1 MPPSVPSAKT
11 PKTKNKLYERISDMS
26 EKTEGQL
33 LKEKLFCST
42 KNIYDAVTAGDLD
55 EMRNYADGYM
65 RFLNAS
71 KTEREAVNCGIK
83 MAEAEGYVPF
93 EFGMK
98 LEKGGKYYYNNR
110 GKALYVFAIGTKPLT
125 EGIHIMAAHVDSP
138 RLDLKQNPLY
148 ENNGI
153 GYFKTHYYGGI
164 KKYQWTAIP
173 LALHGSVIKA
183 DGGKVDITIG
193 EDDTDPVFYITDL
206 LPHLAKD
213 QMGRKL
219 DEAIPG
225 ENLNLI
231 AGSAPLRDDK
241 ADEKVKLNILKI
253 LNEKY
258 GITEADFLSAEL
270 SAVPADKAR
279 YIGLDRSLIG
289 GYGHDDR
296 VCAYTELTGFFADKV
311 HERTA
316 MVILADKE
324 ETGSE
329 GTTGMQSAAFYDLLE
344 EIPRQFGVNPAAMR
358 AASRCLSADVSAAY
372 DPNFGDVFETRNTSA
387 INKGV
392 VLTKYTGSRGKSGT
406 SDASAEFV
414 GWVRSL
420 FDRNGIIWQT
430 SELGKVDQ
438 GGGGTVAMY
447 IAGKNIDTVDVGVA
461 VLSMHAPYEAIS
473 VADLYMTHM
482 AFAAFAAN

>member
-1 MPPSVPSAKT
+1 M
-11 PKTKNKLYERISDMS
+11 SD
-26 EKTEGQL
+26 KTEGQL
-33 LKEKLFCST
+33 LKEKLFYNT
-42 KNIYDAVTAGDLD
+42 KNIYDVFTADDLA
-55 EMRNYADGYM
+55 EMKIYADGYI
-65 RFLNAS
+65 RFLDSS
-71 KTEREAVNCGIK
+71 KTEREAVKNGIA
-83 MAEAEGYVPF
+83 MAEAEGYIAFKP
-93 EFGMK
+93 GMK
-98 LEKGGKYYYNNR
+98 LEKSGKYYYNNR
-110 GKALYVFAIGTKPLT
+110 GKALYVFAVGTRPLN

-148 ENNGI
+148 ESNNI
-153 GYFKTHYYGGI
+153 GYLKTHYYGGI

-173 LALHGSVIKA
+173 LALHGSVVKA
-183 DGGKVDITIG
+183 DGSTVDICIG
-193 EDDTDPVFYITDL
+193 EDEDDPVFYITDL

-213 QMGRKL
+213 QMDKKL
-219 DEAIPG
+219 SDAIPG
-225 ENLNLI
+225 ESLNLL
-231 AGSAPLRDDK
+231 AGTVPYRDEK
-241 ADEKVKLNILKI
+241 ADEKVKLGILNILYQ
-253 LNEKY
+253 KY
-258 GITEADFLSAEL
+258 GMTEADFLSAEL

-296 VCAYTELTGFFADKV
+296 VCAYTELTGFFADKI

-324 ETGSE
+324 ETGSD
-329 GTTGMQSAAFYDLLE
+329 GTTGMRSAAFTDLID
-344 EIPRQFGVNPAAMR
+344 EIAVQFGANPAAVR

-372 DPNFGDVFETRNTSA
+372 DPNFGDVYETRNTSF

-392 VLTKYTGSRGKSGT
+392 VLTKYTGARGKSGT

-420 FDRNGIIWQT
+420 FDREGIVWQT

-461 VLSMHAPYEAIS
+461 VLSMHSPYEAIAA
-473 VADLYMTHM
+473 ADLYMTHK
-482 AFAAFAAN
+482 AFAAFAKN

>member
-1 MPPSVPSAKT
+1 M
-11 PKTKNKLYERISDMS
+11 SD
-26 EKTEGQL
+26 KTEGQL
-33 LKEKLFCST
+33 LKEKLFYNT
-42 KNIYDAVTAGDLD
+42 KNIYDVFTGENLA
-55 EMRNYADGYM
+55 EMKIYADGYI
-65 RFLNAS
+65 RFLDSS
-71 KTEREAVNCGIK
+71 KTEREAVKCGIA
-83 MAEAEGYVPF
+83 MAEAEGYIPF

-110 GKALYVFAIGTKPLT
+110 GKALYVFAVGTKPLT

-148 ENNGI
+148 ESNNI
-153 GYFKTHYYGGI
+153 GYLKTHYYGGI

-173 LALHGSVIKA
+173 LALHGSIAKE
-183 DGGKVDITIG
+183 DGSIVDVCIG
-193 EDDTDPVFYITDL
+193 EDEGDPVFYISDL

-213 QMGRKL
+213 QMGRPL
-219 DEAIPG
+219 GDAIPG
-225 ENLNLI
+225 ESLNLL
-231 AGSAPLRDDK
+231 AGSVPYRDDK
-241 ADEKVKLNILKI
+241 ADEKVKLNILNI

-258 GITEADFLSAEL
+258 GIVEADFLSAEL

-296 VCAYTELTGFFADKV
+296 VCAYTELTGFFADKI

-324 ETGSE
+324 ETGSD
-329 GTTGMQSAAFYDLLE
+329 GTTGIQSAAFTDLLE
-344 EIPRQFGVNPAAMR
+344 EIPVQFGVNPAAVR
-358 AASRCLSADVSAAY
+358 AASRCLSADVSAAF
-372 DPNFGDVFETRNTSA
+372 DPNFGDVYESRNNSY

-392 VLTKYTGSRGKSGT
+392 VVTKYTGSRGKSGT

-420 FDRNGIIWQT
+420 FDREGIIWQT

-461 VLSMHAPYEAIS
+461 VLSMHSPYEAIAT
-473 VADLYMTHM
+473 ADLFMTHK
-482 AFAAFAAN
+482 AFAAFAKG

>member
-1 MPPSVPSAKT
+1 M
-11 PKTKNKLYERISDMS
+11 SD
-26 EKTEGQL
+26 KTEGQL
-33 LKEKLFCST
+33 LKEKLFYNT
-42 KNIYDAVTAGDLD
+42 KNIYDVFTGENLA
-55 EMRNYADGYM
+55 EMKTYADGYI
-65 RFLNAS
+65 RFLDSS
-71 KTEREAVNCGIK
+71 KTEREAVKCGIA
-83 MAEAEGYVPF
+83 MAEAEDYIPF

-110 GKALYVFAIGTKPLT
+110 GKALYVFAVGTKPLT

-148 ENNGI
+148 ESNNI
-153 GYFKTHYYGGI
+153 GYLKTHYYGGI

-173 LALHGSVIKA
+173 LALHGSIAKE
-183 DGGKVDITIG
+183 DGSIVDVCIG
-193 EDDTDPVFYITDL
+193 EDEGDPVFYISDL

-213 QMGRKL
+213 QMGRPL
-219 DEAIPG
+219 GDAIPG
-225 ENLNLI
+225 ESLNLL
-231 AGSAPLRDDK
+231 AGSVPYRDDK
-241 ADEKVKLNILKI
+241 ADEKVKLNILNI

-258 GITEADFLSAEL
+258 GIVEADFLSAEL

-296 VCAYTELTGFFADKV
+296 VCAYTELTGFFADKI

-324 ETGSE
+324 ETGSD
-329 GTTGMQSAAFYDLLE
+329 GTTGIQSAAFTDLLE
-344 EIPRQFGVNPAAMR
+344 EIPVQFGVNPAAVR
-358 AASRCLSADVSAAY
+358 AASRCLSADVSAAF
-372 DPNFGDVFETRNTSA
+372 DPNFGDVYESRNNSY

-392 VLTKYTGSRGKSGT
+392 VVTKYTGSHGKSGT

-420 FDRNGIIWQT
+420 FDREGIIWQT

-461 VLSMHAPYEAIS
+461 VLSMHSPYEAIAT
-473 VADLYMTHM
+473 ADLFMTHK
-482 AFAAFAAN
+482 AFAAFAKG

>member
-1 MPPSVPSAKT
+1 M
-11 PKTKNKLYERISDMS
+11 SD
-26 EKTEGQL
+26 KTEGQL
-33 LKEKLFCST
+33 LKEKLFYNT
-42 KNIYDAVTAGDLD
+42 KNIYDVFTADDLA
-55 EMRNYADGYM
+55 EMRTYDDGYI
-65 RFLNAS
+65 RFLDSS
-71 KTEREAVNCGIK
+71 KTEREAVKCGIA
-83 MAEAEGYVPF
+83 MARAEGYIPYK
-93 EFGMK
+93 FGMK
-98 LEKGGKYYYNNR
+98 LETGGKYYYNNR

-148 ENNGI
+148 ESNNI
-153 GYFKTHYYGGI
+153 GYLKTHYYGGI

-173 LALHGSVIKA
+173 LALHGSIAKA
-183 DGGKVDITIG
+183 DGSIADICIG
-193 EDDTDPVFYITDL
+193 EDEGDPVFYISDL

-213 QMGRKL
+213 QMGRPL
-219 DEAIPG
+219 GDAIPG
-225 ENLNLI
+225 ESLNLL
-231 AGSAPLRDDK
+231 AGSAPYRDDK
-241 ADEKVKLNILKI
+241 ADEKVKLGILNI

-258 GITEADFLSAEL
+258 GIVEADFLSSEL

-311 HERTA
+311 HERTS

-324 ETGSE
+324 ETGSD

-344 EIPRQFGVNPAAMR
+344 EIPAQFGQNPASVR
-358 AASRCLSADVSAAY
+358 AASRCLSADVSAAF
-372 DPNFGDVFETRNTSA
+372 DPNFGDVYESRNNSYV
-387 INKGV
+387 NKGV
-392 VLTKYTGSRGKSGT
+392 VVTKYTGSRGKSGT

-420 FDRNGIIWQT
+420 FDREGIIWQT

-461 VLSMHAPYEAIS
+461 VLSMHSPYEAIS
-473 VADLYMTHM
+473 AADLFMTHK
-482 AFAAFAAN
+482 AFAAFVKA

>member
-1 MPPSVPSAKT
+1 
-11 PKTKNKLYERISDMS
+11 
-26 EKTEGQL
+26 
-33 LKEKLFCST
+33 
-42 KNIYDAVTAGDLD
+42 
-55 EMRNYADGYM
+55 
-65 RFLNAS
+65 
-71 KTEREAVNCGIK
+71 
-83 MAEAEGYVPF
+83 
-93 EFGMK
+93 MK
-98 LEKGGKYYYNNR
+98 LEIGGKYYYNNR

-148 ENNGI
+148 ESNNI
-153 GYFKTHYYGGI
+153 GYLKTHYYGGI

-173 LALHGSVIKA
+173 LALHGSVAKA
-183 DGGKVDITIG
+183 DGSTADICIG
-193 EDDTDPVFYITDL
+193 EDEGDPVFYISDL

-213 QMGRKL
+213 QMGRPL
-219 DEAIPG
+219 GDAIPG
-225 ENLNLI
+225 ESLNLL
-231 AGSAPLRDDK
+231 AGSAPYRDDK
-241 ADEKVKLNILKI
+241 ADEKVKLGILNI

-258 GITEADFLSAEL
+258 GIVEADFLSSEL

-311 HERTA
+311 HERTS

-324 ETGSE
+324 ETGSD

-344 EIPRQFGVNPAAMR
+344 EIPAQFGQNPASVR
-358 AASRCLSADVSAAY
+358 AASRCLSADVSAAF
-372 DPNFGDVFETRNTSA
+372 DPNFGDVYESRNNSYV
-387 INKGV
+387 NKGV
-392 VLTKYTGSRGKSGT
+392 VVTKYTGSRGKSGT

-420 FDRNGIIWQT
+420 FDREGIIWQT

-461 VLSMHAPYEAIS
+461 VLSMHSPYEAIS
-473 VADLYMTHM
+473 AADLFMTHK
-482 AFAAFAAN
+482 AFAAFVKA